1 MEVILDFENFYL
13 PDFETSFEVLC
24 EFKSGHIC
32 TNYVHRTSISVINKF
47 YANFFYKTVWSVYID
62 GANLQMQTGVVS
74 PIMR

>member
-47 YANFFYKTVWSVYID
+47 YANFFIRPSDLFILMVQIFRCKLVLC
-62 GANLQMQTGVVS
+62 LQ
-74 PIMR
+74 